1 MTQEPIAMMTNVQK
15 VAIVNGTPDVLRL
28 LDPVLDTGRY
38 AVVFVESAR
47 HAYSDI
53 KRLQPNLIILCLDAA
68 DAAGFQV
75 LSMLKLDDDTRRIPL
90 VTFTADFD
98 GRKLAD
104 VPVEPLDLEMF
115 APPPA
120 MGMN

>member
-1 MTQEPIAMMTNVQK
+1 MMTNVQK